1 MSASPP
7 SPHRSAPIDLLDVK
21 MHVVRPTDPVL
32 GKVVRTVPCTARKSA
47 GFVRHVDID
56 LSGTPLA
63 GTFVPGQSFGVIPP
77 GVDAHNKPH
86 KVRLYSVASPT
97 RGEDGGASG
106 TPGSVISTT
115 VKRTIDEHWETHR
128 LFLGVAS
135 NFLCDAQVGDTV
147 PVSGPNG
154 KRFVL
159 PARPREHDYLFVAT
173 GTGIAPFR
181 GMVIDLLESGTK
193 SNITLLMGS
202 PYATD
207 LLYDGF
213 FRELAVTHP
222 NFTYLTAISR
232 ERQLD
237 DDGGPMYVQ
246 DRLRAE
252 RERLS
257 PLLGGDRTL
266 VYVCGVAGMELGIFE
281 ELARQLD
288 GVALEQYLG
297 VDPDALAALRTG
309 PPGKPVWA
317 RAMIHKQVRPTRRVF
332 LEVYA

>member
-1 MSASPP
+1 MSHASDASP
-7 SPHRSAPIDLLDVK
+7 AIDLTDVR
-21 MHVVRPTDPVL
+21 MHIVRPNEPVK
-32 GKVVRTVPCTARKSA
+32 GRVIRSEICTARKAA

-63 GTFVPGQSFGVIPP
+63 GTFVPGQSFGLIPP
-77 GVDAHNKPH
+77 GVDASAKPH

-97 RGEDGGASG
+97 RGEPGGAS
-106 TPGSVISTT
+106 TEPGSVISTT

-135 NFLCDAQVGDTV
+135 NFLCDAQVGDEV
-147 PVSGPNG
+147 SVSGPNG

-159 PARPREHDYLFVAT
+159 PARPDEHDYLFVAT

-181 GMVIDLLESGTK
+181 GMVIDLLERNAK
-193 SNITLLMGS
+193 SRVVLLMGS

-207 LLYDGF
+207 LLYDGV
-213 FRELAVTHP
+213 FRELAAAHP

-232 ERQLD
+232 ERQA
-237 DDGGPMYVQ
+237 DGAGPMYVQ

-257 PLLGGDRTL
+257 DLLTGDRAL
-266 VYVCGVAGMELGIFE
+266 IYICGVAGMELGIFE
-281 ELARQLD
+281 QLARQLD
-288 GVALEQYLG
+288 GSALEQYLG
-297 VDPDALAALRTG
+297 VDPEALAQLRTG
-309 PPGKPVWA
+309 PAGKPVWQ
-317 RAMIHKQVRPTRRVF
+317 RSMIHKQVRPTRRMF

>member
-1 MSASPP
+1 MSTAGPPTHTSP
-7 SPHRSAPIDLLDVK
+7 AIDLHDVK
-21 MHVVRPTDPVL
+21 MHVVRPTEPVL
-32 GKVVRTVPCTARKSA
+32 GRVVRTEVCTARKAA

-56 LSGTPLA
+56 LSGTALA

-77 GVDAHNKPH
+77 GVDGHGKPH
-86 KVRLYSVASPT
+86 KVRLYSIASPS
-97 RGEDGGASG
+97 RGEPGGVAG

-115 VKRTIDEHWETHR
+115 VKRTIDEHWDTHK

-159 PARPREHDYLFVAT
+159 PARAGEHDYLFVAT

-181 GMVIDLLESGTK
+181 GMVIDLLEAGVK
-193 SNITLLMGS
+193 SKIVLLMGS

-207 LLYDGF
+207 LLYDAF
-213 FRELAVTHP
+213 FRDLAAKHA

-232 ERQLD
+232 ERQA
-237 DDGGPMYVQ
+237 DGGNPMYVQ

-252 RERLS
+252 RERLDGMLRS
-257 PLLGGDRTL
+257 ERAL
-266 VYVCGVAGMELGIFE
+266 VYICGIAGMELGIFE
-281 ELARQLD
+281 QLARQLD
-288 GVALEQYLG
+288 GAALEQYLG
-297 VDPDALAALRTG
+297 VDADPLALLRAT
-309 PPGKPVWA
+309 PEGKSVWQ
-317 RAMIHKQVRPTRRVF
+317 RSMIHKQVRPTRRMF